1 MSTTT
6 DGEYWADEI
15 GLTED
20 LDPHE
25 VEAEK
30 FCDVYEHGE
39 TGAVFDEGWDEAF
52 IQSDT
57 VVEVRR

>member
-1 MSTTT
+1 MTESDAPT
-6 DGEYWADEI
+6 WADL
-15 GLTED
+15 GYTPD
-20 LDPHE
+20 DDDRHE

-39 TGAVFDEGWDEAF
+39 TGAVFDEGWGRAYIET
-52 IQSDT
+52 DT